1 MGNQLSGL
9 KQEDVEQMMQTT
21 NFSESELRRLFRRF
35 KKLDTKSKEASTDEY
50 DDLAELT
57 SNPVLKRLLQIF
69 NKYDNEEL
77 QFSQF
82 VATLSTLSD
91 KGSQEAKL
99 RFAFQVY
106 DVDSDGFI
114 SNGELFQV
122 LKMIIGGSFTDEQ
135 LQQVVDKTIIEAD
148 KDRDGKISYDEF
160 CGIILKNSENIG
172 EKLTINWQ

>member
-1 MGNQLSGL
+1 MGNTLSGL
-9 KQEDVEQMMQTT
+9 KQEDVEQMMKTT
-21 NFSESELRRLFRRF
+21 NFTESELRRLFRRF
-35 KKLDTKSKEASTDEY
+35 KKLDTKAKEDNPDEY

-57 SNPVLKRLLQIF
+57 ANPVLQRLLQIF
-69 NKYDNEEL
+69 RKYENEEV

-91 KGSQEAKL
+91 KGSQDAKL
-99 RFAFQVY
+99 RFAFQIY
-106 DVDSDGFI
+106 DVDNDGFI
-114 SNGELFQV
+114 SNGELFNV
-122 LKMIIGGSFTDEQ
+122 LQMIIGNSFTDEQ

>member
-1 MGNQLSGL
+1 MGNALSGL
-9 KQEDVEQMMQTT
+9 KEEDVKQMMETT
-21 NFSESELRRLFRRF
+21 NFTESELRRLFRRF
-35 KKLDTKSKEASTDEY
+35 KKLDTKSKESLVDEY
-50 DDLAELT
+50 DDLTELT
-57 SNPVLKRLLQIF
+57 SNPVLQRLLEIF
-69 NKYDNEEL
+69 NRYENEEV

-99 RFAFQVY
+99 RFAFQIY
-106 DVDSDGFI
+106 DVDGDGYI
-114 SNGELFQV
+114 SNGELFKV
-122 LKMIIGGSFTDEQ
+122 LKMIIGNSFTDEQ

-160 CGIILKNSENIG
+160 CQIILKNSENIG